1 MDNLTKIFYGE
12 IEEDLINK
20 WLSQFLPD
28 EVPLILKLLENFK
41 YYGAKKV
48 NDLLKLIYAKIL
60 TEYTGK
66 NIYYIPVGYVAR
78 SGAAVAYFFRIQN
91 NISQTNFLTIQDVSI
106 KEVTNESVIVLIDD
120 FMGTGSQSVNVVER
134 IKSELNKKG
143 VHPQINYAIIAG
155 LETGI
160 NYFESVSDCK
170 VFYGESIK
178 QSELPLAE
186 TSSIFVDKNERDKLK
201 AILQKYGS
209 PLYQDHPLGYK
220 NASALVGFFYSTP
233 NNTLPIFWGSSKDWV
248 SLLPYS
254 ESLRDSYSLIG
265 PPTGLEQ
272 TSLTTN
278 ENRPI
283 IETNNLLEYDLP
295 EEIVNVTIQEFHS
308 LRIILTLAPI
318 ILNHNLSFQTV
329 NSLITII
336 RELKH
341 LQHEKESVCCAI
353 SIVKTA
359 KISHLEDSVFVK
371 PKEHTT
377 INKHKEV
384 ITISQL
390 IDGYSGTVI
399 IDSNGDLLGVSNYNS
414 TLTNRDIFLNKKYH
428 NVASFSLQNGALIF
442 LFEGDGK
449 VVVFNEGERILSHR
463 GASWHL
469 QTSELNRAISAL
481 SIKHSIDKIILQD
494 LIRIA
499 FRMSNEGKGGLI
511 TIGDSDNVLKMT
523 NLAKENFLTWKQ
535 LKILE
540 SPDEALMGL
549 FSQDGATIISNEGL
563 IVNSMVQLQPDPKIV
578 CEEEVGKGMK
588 HITAGKVSAA
598 TSTISIAISVD
609 GRITVF
615 ADDKIRFKM
624 MG

>member
-615 ADDKIRFKM
+615 ADGKIRFKM